1 MSLWY
6 RWGLAL
12 GTVAALVV
20 IRTCRFLGVSAAGEV
35 L

>member
-1 MSLWY
+1 MSPDVD
-6 RWGLAL
+6 GCSL

-20 IRTCRFLGVSAAGEV
+20 IRTCRPLGVSAAGEI